1 MRERAVT
8 YQPKLTSCAYV
19 ALIRQF
25 DGNDPSNLRKLGKT
39 GRNPMTAP
47 EAVRPEAGDPTQSL
61 AVACVRALMDRH
73 GLPKYRQSAWL
84 ADAMGLSYSQAHRRM
99 TGASPWSLEDLAKV
113 AALFGESLAAVV
125 AVTQPDSAVAGTMN
139 LGATAMPCRIWLG
152 EEANRS
158 DAGPIVAVRTAA
170 GWSAIPASEATQDSV
185 YRIEKIEARPADATR
200 KVIAIL
206 DDDED
211 LTNSIC
217 AHFEAS
223 GYDARPFY
231 RIADLLASA
240 MAQNYDGY
248 VIDWIVGETSVLKLI
263 ASLRDKN
270 AKSPIVVLTGQ
281 VIAGVVEEVDIA
293 EAVKRYDLTFS
304 EKPVRTSI
312 LEATLARALALSEA
326 KGR

>member
-1 MRERAVT
+1 MTSVDAPRA
-8 YQPKLTSCAYV
+8 
-19 ALIRQF
+19 
-25 DGNDPSNLRKLGKT
+25 DGAVDG
-39 GRNPMTAP
+39 AP
-47 EAVRPEAGDPTQSL
+47 SL
-61 AVACVRALMDRH
+61 AVACVRALMERH

-99 TGASPWSLEDLAKV
+99 TGASPWTLEDLAKV
-113 AALFGESLAAVV
+113 AALFGESLADVV
-125 AVTQPDSAVAGTMN
+125 ATTEPGAAVPATMTV
-139 LGATAMPCRIWLG
+139 GATAMPCRIWLG
-152 EEANRS
+152 DEVDRHA
-158 DAGPIVAVRTAA
+158 AGPVVAIRTSA
-170 GWSAIPASEATQDSV
+170 GWSAVPASEATEDVV
-185 YRIEKIEARPADATR
+185 YRIEKIEARPVDATR

-217 AHFEAS
+217 AHFDAS

-240 MAQNYDGY
+240 AAQRYDGY

-263 ASLRDKN
+263 AALREKD

-281 VIAGVVEEVDIA
+281 VVAGVVEEVDIA

-304 EKPVRTSI
+304 EKPVRSAI
-312 LEATLARALALSEA
+312 LEASLARALTLSKPA
-326 KGR
+326 DGRA